1 MIKGN
6 YNSVREK
13 PKIMKKL
20 IKYVVVIVLVGGG
33 VYYFMSYDRQIEGN
47 NNFIESTKE
56 FSKDA
61 FEVSKKLIMEGK
73 EYIDSTDI
81 LNSRD
86 LKDSISS

>member
-1 MIKGN
+1 
-6 YNSVREK
+6 
-13 PKIMKKL
+13 MKKL
-20 IKYVVVIVLVGGG
+20 IKYVIVIVLMGGG
-33 VYYFMSYDRQIEGN
+33 VYYFMSYDKHIEGN

-61 FEVSKKLIMEGK
+61 FEVSKKLIKEGK
-73 EYIDSTDI
+73 EYIDTTDI